1 MIDININIDDNF
13 LKANIDS
20 VEGMQIHVGILDKN
34 KRAKVANRQRDPVKK
49 VGTTGKSGSYVKKN
63 AKITLGE
70 LAIYL
75 DKQYGVFT
83 DAIDR
88 GDNYQLNVVTQEL
101 IKAFSTGA
109 VNRRRIENAAI
120 MFIKNPIQRK
130 EFGNNDARTT
140 KTKGFD
146 WPMVDTGTFFT
157 NIKAEIKNV

>member
-1 MIDININIDDNF
+1 MINININIDDNF
-13 LKANIDS
+13 LKANIES
-20 VEGMQIHVGILDKN
+20 VEGMVIHVGILDKN
-34 KRAKVANRQRDPVKK
+34 KKAKIANRQREPAKQ
-49 VGTTGKSGSYVKKN
+49 VGTTGQRASYVKKN

-83 DAIDR
+83 DAIEQ

-101 IKAFSTGA
+101 IKAFSTGT
-109 VNRRRIENAAI
+109 VNKRRIENAAI

-130 EFGNNDARTT
+130 EFGRNNS
-140 KTKGFD
+140 KTIKSKGFD